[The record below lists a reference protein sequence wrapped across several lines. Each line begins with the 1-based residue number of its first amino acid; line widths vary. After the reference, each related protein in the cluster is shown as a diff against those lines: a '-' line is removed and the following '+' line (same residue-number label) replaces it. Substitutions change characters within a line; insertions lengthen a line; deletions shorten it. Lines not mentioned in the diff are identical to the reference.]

1 MPSESFQKAL
11 DQLSTSRQKQKLPA
25 MRNIEAGFWQILKT
39 SLKKTKRSLTIT
51 RIESYATPGLPD
63 VVCCAEDGSFSFM
76 ELKVIKSGKKVNL
89 SAHQV
94 SWHSRHSH
102 APTFIV
108 VRDRSLHIRVFS
120 PEDAVELKMV
130 GMDQVQP
137 LGDFPEPY
145 DWESFW
151 ALTAPLKQV

>member
-1 MPSESFQKAL
+1 
-11 DQLSTSRQKQKLPA
+11 
-25 MRNIEAGFWQILKT
+25 
-39 SLKKTKRSLTIT
+39 
-51 RIESYATPGLPD
+51 
-63 VVCCAEDGSFSFM
+63 M

-102 APTFIV
+102 APPFIV

-120 PEDAVELKMV
+120 PKDAVELRMV

-151 ALTAPLKQV
+151 ALTAPLEQV